1 MYAEK
6 QNNLRH
12 LKLGT
17 PKIKHYMLPKKYIR
31 VIQSRLASNK
41 CLVPYTLATQVLA
54 TTRAFPQSGRDYVT
68 LNSVSL
74 KLVQPKPRLRT
85 KSTCP
90 KNRKRESIEPNALV
104 LSVSLNLI
112 RISIILLT
120 HDRQDNGPPKIS
132 RSKSLDLWICCHT
145 W

>member
-17 PKIKHYMLPKKYIR
+17 PKIKHYMLPKKNIR

-41 CLVPYTLATQVLA
+41 CLVPYTLATRVLA

-90 KNRKRESIEPNALV
+90 KNRKRESF
-104 LSVSLNLI
+104 S
-112 RISIILLT
+112 SICESQPYQNKYYIINT
-120 HDRQDNGPPKIS
+120 
-132 RSKSLDLWICCHT
+132 
-145 W
+145 